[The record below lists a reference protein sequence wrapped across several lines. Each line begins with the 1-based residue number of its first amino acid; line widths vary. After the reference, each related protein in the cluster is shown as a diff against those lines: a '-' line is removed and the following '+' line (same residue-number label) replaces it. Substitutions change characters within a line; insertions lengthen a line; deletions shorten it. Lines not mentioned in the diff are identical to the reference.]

1 MALLVTVLTM
11 ALVTALASAVV
22 INTSSETV
30 IAASFRDARQAQCAA
45 EAAGQWAFADLE
57 PIAAEWAAVA
67 GGGRQ
72 SAFVDGPPGL
82 RRMAT
87 GEEID
92 LGSILLSNP
101 GWVLYAHGWLNDLLP
116 AAAVPASQ
124 YVVVLAAGDPAS
136 PDRLKV
142 RPLAFGPHGAR
153 RALELTFVR
162 GPAGVRI
169 DSWN

>member
-1 MALLVTVLTM
+1 MALLVTVLSM
-11 ALVTALASAVV
+11 ALVAALASAVL

-30 IAASFRDARQAQCAA
+30 IAASFRDARRALCAA
-45 EAAGQWAFADLE
+45 DAAGQWAFADLE
-57 PIAAEWAAVA
+57 PIAADWAAVA
-67 GGGRQ
+67 AGTRQ
-72 SAFVDGPPGL
+72 SPFVDGPPGP

-87 GEEID
+87 GEQID
-92 LGSILLSNP
+92 LGAVLLSNP
-101 GWVLYAHGWLNDLLP
+101 GWVLYAHGWLTDLLP
-116 AAAVPASQ
+116 AAAVPESE
-124 YVVVLAAGDPAS
+124 YVVVLVAGDPAL

-153 RALELTFVR
+153 RVLELTFVR